1 MIDAS
6 AFLSVAGARAA
17 YRRAAPPLRD
27 AHVAALAAGF
37 TRRAAPLGCV
47 VQLFAPASAP
57 ADADGLLAGVPL
69 AHKDAFDTGRHAPR
83 LGGPQATGTP
93 RPAAAVLRRLAGHG
107 ALNLGALAMAE
118 HACGAT
124 AENPHAPALMNPL
137 DSAAAVGG
145 SSSGSA
151 VAVAAGLCPASLGTD
166 TAGSVRMP
174 AATCGLIG
182 LKPTPGRL
190 SAQGVAP
197 LAPTL
202 DTVGVIARDALDA
215 ASVFA
220 AALPAGDEDPGLPL
234 RLDALEREL
243 ARPRDWRI
251 ANALHAQGEDPTVA
265 AALTGFEQ
273 RLRGAAR
280 LKPAALPDLDRL
292 NRLAQIVL
300 HAEAALALAAAV
312 RGDLDTLAPSTRA
325 IALPGWAM
333 PAVWY
338 RHALAQAAP
347 LRAAFL
353 AGSLGDADLLLAP
366 CFPQGVPDRDAVTTS
381 SPAFDPRALA
391 ALHRHHAYVNFL
403 GLPALVLP
411 VGLDGRG
418 RPVSAQLIGAPGSE
432 ARMLAFARQFALPH
446 STFLQ
451 R

>member
-47 VQLFAPASAP
+47 VQLFAPHRPRRRGRAAGRRAAGAQGRLRHRP
-57 ADADGLLAGVPL
+57 ARA
-69 AHKDAFDTGRHAPR
+69 R
-83 LGGPQATGTP
+83 LGGPRATGTP

-190 SAQGVAP
+190 SAQGVA
-197 LAPTL
+197 
-202 DTVGVIARDALDA
+202 R
-215 ASVFA
+215 S
-220 AALPAGDEDPGLPL
+220 
-234 RLDALEREL
+234 RR
-243 ARPRDWRI
+243 RW
-251 ANALHAQGEDPTVA
+251 
-265 AALTGFEQ
+265 
-273 RLRGAAR
+273 
-280 LKPAALPDLDRL
+280 
-292 NRLAQIVL
+292 
-300 HAEAALALAAAV
+300 
-312 RGDLDTLAPSTRA
+312 TR
-325 IALPGWAM
+325 WA
-333 PAVWY
+333 
-338 RHALAQAAP
+338 
-347 LRAAFL
+347 
-353 AGSLGDADLLLAP
+353 
-366 CFPQGVPDRDAVTTS
+366 
-381 SPAFDPRALA
+381 
-391 ALHRHHAYVNFL
+391 
-403 GLPALVLP
+403 
-411 VGLDGRG
+411 
-418 RPVSAQLIGAPGSE
+418 
-432 ARMLAFARQFALPH
+432 
-446 STFLQ
+446 
-451 R
+451 

>member
-17 YRRAAPPLRD
+17 YRRAAPPR
-27 AHVAALAAGF
+27 ATPTSPPWPPAS
-37 TRRAAPLGCV
+37 RAAPRRWAAWSAV
-47 VQLFAPASAP
+47 RPASAP
-57 ADADGLLAGVPL
+57 PTRTGCWPACRWRTRTPSTPAGTRP
-69 AHKDAFDTGRHAPR
+69 AWAARERRHA
-83 LGGPQATGTP
+83 

-118 HACGAT
+118 HACGAA

-251 ANALHAQGEDPTVA
+251 ANALHAQGKIP
-265 AALTGFEQ
+265 
-273 RLRGAAR
+273 RS
-280 LKPAALPDLDRL
+280 P
-292 NRLAQIVL
+292 
-300 HAEAALALAAAV
+300 
-312 RGDLDTLAPSTRA
+312 
-325 IALPGWAM
+325 
-333 PAVWY
+333 
-338 RHALAQAAP
+338 
-347 LRAAFL
+347 
-353 AGSLGDADLLLAP
+353 P
-366 CFPQGVPDRDAVTTS
+366 C
-381 SPAFDPRALA
+381 
-391 ALHRHHAYVNFL
+391 
-403 GLPALVLP
+403 
-411 VGLDGRG
+411 
-418 RPVSAQLIGAPGSE
+418 
-432 ARMLAFARQFALPH
+432 
-446 STFLQ
+446 
-451 R
+451 